1 METKKVELFYEEL
14 RKTFVKP
21 DSSWTDK
28 CGIYRTILEQF
39 FIQLTPELNRE
50 INNNL
55 FHRIDAFYDQHPEQ
69 EEMRAKA
76 HRVRKATNDIV
87 HNRLDFSSDTIRRVE
102 KPRDTIRKIFEDIVM
117 IIYNATELMPD
128 DATFA
133 ILGVNRSDCL
143 NGLNEQQKDAILC
156 DSRIVF
162 VNAGP
167 GTGKTHL
174 LVHELI
180 HHVIKHPELPNLVAL
195 SFTNTAASQLG
206 EKFGNKAF
214 KYLHDKD
221 YVFFNGTIHSFC
233 LRNLRKYHAIN
244 KLPFN
249 YMIIGDEDLFEL
261 APDISALA
269 RNELTIQE
277 VMEYLGSGKLSW
289 PEVLTKAIAQ
299 LKSNYQ
305 LIGLGDI
312 LSLFLNQLNNDEDFA
327 RWLMS
332 SVDLIVIDE
341 AQDLNED
348 NFKILDRMLALKP
361 SLKLFLVGDPRQNI
375 FEFNGGSYQH
385 LEDFLGRH
393 PGETDTRFLST
404 SYRCPNEILSFA
416 NSFQFTDCKNFPLTS
431 SLHGSIS
438 VKGLADEADEADF
451 VIGDIKTK
459 GDVNSCAVI
468 SSTIK
473 GMATLIDKLNA
484 QGIPYLVFGG
494 KRRLKAHVR
503 LTNNLLRILQNN
515 NEKSIR
521 SVAKALNLDVKT
533 QPLGAPRHFTPKE
546 LFYQTPLGRKLRTL
560 AKEYATQGWPLPALA
575 EKIIEGFIP
584 KELTSSPQ
592 ASEDLRHLQVMLK
605 GYSSIKEY
613 LDAFSINKER
623 FLAFYEKEFKESV
636 TPVVDS
642 WLTLSTIHSAKGL
655 EWEHVYIIGMYELN
669 FPGVEKYK
677 NKTLAKQEKY
687 LNNKKKEMYV
697 AVTRS
702 RKDLTL
708 TYPESVEGKDQ
719 APSKFIPN
727 PATL

>member
-1 METKKVELFYEEL
+1 MEKEKVNLFYEEL

-28 CGIYRTILEQF
+28 GAIYRTILEQF

-50 INNNL
+50 ANNHL
-55 FHRIDAFYDQHPEQ
+55 FDRIDAFYDQHPEQ

-76 HRVRKATNDIV
+76 HRVRMATNGIV
-87 HNRLDFSSDTIRRVE
+87 HNRLDFSTDNIRRVE
-102 KPRDTIRKIFEDIVM
+102 KQKGTIRQIFEDIVM
-117 IIYNATELMPD
+117 IIYNATQMMPD
-128 DATFA
+128 DTTFA
-133 ILGVNRSDCL
+133 LLGANGSDCL

-180 HHVIKHPELPNLVAL
+180 HHVIKHPEQPKLVAL

-244 KLPFN
+244 NLPFN

-261 APDISALA
+261 APDISALT

-277 VMEYLGSGKLSW
+277 VMEHLGSGKIFW
-289 PEVLTKAIAQ
+289 PESLTEAVAQ
-299 LKSNYQ
+299 LKSKYQ

-312 LSLFLNQLNNDEDFA
+312 LSLFLNQLNTDENFA

-348 NFKILDRMLALKP
+348 NFKILDRMLELKP
-361 SLKLFLVGDPRQNI
+361 SLRLFLVGDPRQNI

-385 LEDFLGRH
+385 LEAFLGRH
-393 PGETDTRFLST
+393 SGEIDTKVLST
-404 SYRCPNEILSFA
+404 SYRCPGEILSFA
-416 NSFQFTDCKNFPLTS
+416 NSFNFSDCENFPLTS
-431 SLHGSIS
+431 SLNGSIS
-438 VKGLADEADEADF
+438 VKGLANGAAEADF

-459 GDVNSCAVI
+459 GDISSCAVI

-473 GMATLIDKLNA
+473 GMATLIDKLNE
-484 QGIPYLVFGG
+484 QGIPYLVLGG

-503 LTNNLLRILQNN
+503 LTNNLLRIIQNN

-533 QPLGAPRHFTPKE
+533 QPLGAPRHLSPKE
-546 LFYQTPLGRKLRTL
+546 LFYQTPFGRKLRTL
-560 AKEYATQGWPLPALA
+560 AKEYATQEWPLSTLTA
-575 EKIIEGFIP
+575 KIIEDFIP
-584 KELTSSPQ
+584 KELTSSPE
-592 ASEDLRHLQVMLK
+592 ASEDLRHLQAMLK
-605 GYSSIKEY
+605 GYSNIKEY
-613 LDAFSINKER
+613 LDAFSVYKER

-642 WLTLSTIHSAKGL
+642 WVTLSTIHSAKGL
-655 EWEHVYIIGMYELN
+655 EWEYVYIIGMYELN

-702 RKDLTL
+702 KKVLTF
-708 TYPESVEGKDQ
+708 TYPESVEGKEQ
-719 APSKFIPN
+719 APSRLIPD
-727 PATL
+727 PAKL